1 MTTKPNKPKPRR
13 RWWQFSLRTFF
24 VLLTVA
30 CVWFGWQT
38 QRARRQQRAVAAV
51 RENSGT
57 VYYNYEF
64 ERWYKSPTEEH
75 SPTWFEQI
83 VGIDFTCDV
92 VRVDLNASP
101 VSDVSF
107 LAGLASVRTLHLI
120 GNQVSDITALSH
132 MKDLE
137 TLYLTDTPVSNLAP
151 LAELSHLRR
160 LDLNNTPVVDIT
172 PLAGLKNLEQLHLH
186 FTQVHDVS
194 ALAGLTNLQY
204 LNLVNTQ
211 VSREQFEKL
220 QQALP
225 NCDIL
230 GSPPSSDPSP

>member
-1 MTTKPNKPKPRR
+1 MTEQTDKPKRR
-13 RWWQFSLRTFF
+13 RRQYSLRTLF
-24 VLLTVA
+24 VVVTIG
-30 CVWFGWQT
+30 CVVFSWFGWQM

-57 VYYNYEF
+57 VYYDYESG
-64 ERWYKSPTEEH
+64 RWSKSPAAARNL
-75 SPTWFEQI
+75 TWFEQI

-107 LAGLASVRTLHLI
+107 LSGLASVRTLYLI
-120 GNQVSDITALSH
+120 GNQVSDISALSH

-137 TLYLTDTPVSNLAP
+137 ALYLTDTPVSNLAP

-160 LDLNNTPVVDIT
+160 LDLNNTPVVDVT
-172 PLAGLKNLEQLHLH
+172 PLAGLNNLEQLHLH

-204 LNLVNTQ
+204 LNLINTQ

-225 NCDIL
+225 KCQIVW
-230 GSPPSSDPSP
+230 SPPNPFP